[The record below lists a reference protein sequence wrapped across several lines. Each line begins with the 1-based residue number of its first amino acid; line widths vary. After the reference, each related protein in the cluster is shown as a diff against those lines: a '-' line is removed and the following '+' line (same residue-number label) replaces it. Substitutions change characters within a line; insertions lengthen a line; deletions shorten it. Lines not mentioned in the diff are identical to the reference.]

1 MTEYDHQQ
9 PSGDRLAM
17 LYQLTQAFNSTLDLE
32 EVLNRV
38 MDEVIAATHAE
49 RGFVMLIEEKPSAG
63 REDSSQQKLAF
74 KVARGLDQKTIEEP
88 QFQISRSIVERVA
101 AEGQPVLTSDAQNDV
116 RFNIR
121 QSVMFLGLR
130 AILCV
135 PLTFRNKMLGV
146 IYVDNRMQVGIFTQA
161 DLELLRAIA
170 SSAAIAIENARL
182 YQVAVEKGRMER
194 ELQMARK
201 VQAGL
206 LPQEKPSIPGW
217 AFSTRWKPAR
227 EVGGDYYDFIPAPA
241 GKLGLIIADVT
252 DKGMPAAL
260 FMASTRSI
268 MRASMPLALTP
279 AEGITQAN
287 RLISAESEDGLF
299 VTLFYGLLN
308 PETGEFTY
316 VNAGHN
322 PPLVFQ
328 YNETACPGELQQLK
342 ATGLQLGMDADSI
355 YKQGTLN
362 LQAGDFVLLYTDG
375 VTDALD
381 AEKNDFGMSRL
392 QEVVSANCTAAPE
405 ELLDALQKA
414 MDNFTGLAAPYDDMT
429 MLVIK
434 RLS

>member
-1 MTEYDHQQ
+1 MTERDGQQ
-9 PSGDRLAM
+9 PSSDRLAL
-17 LYQLTQAFNSTLDLE
+17 LYQLSQAFNSSLDLD

-49 RGFVMLIEEKPSAG
+49 RGFVMLV
-63 REDSSQQKLAF
+63 EDAASPDQSGSLRKKFDF
-74 KVARGLDQKTIEEP
+74 KVARGLDQKTIEDP

-101 AEGQPVLTSDAQNDV
+101 VEGQPVLTSDAQNDA

-135 PLTFRNKMLGV
+135 PLTLKDRLLGV

-161 DLELLRAIA
+161 DLDLLRAIA

-201 VQAGL
+201 VQASL
-206 LPQEKPSIPGW
+206 LPQECPVIPGW
-217 AFSTRWKPAR
+217 AFSARWKPAR
-227 EVGGDYYDFIPAPA
+227 EVGGDYYDFIPARL
-241 GKLGLIIADVT
+241 GKLGLVIADVT

-268 MRASMPLALTP
+268 IRASLPLSPNP
-279 AEGITQAN
+279 AEVITQAN
-287 RLISAESEDGLF
+287 RLVCAQSENGLF
-299 VTLFYGLLN
+299 VTLFFGLLD
-308 PETGEFTY
+308 PVSGEFTY

-328 YNETACPGELQQLK
+328 HSEPACIEDLK
-342 ATGLQLGMDADSI
+342 LLGSTGLQLGMDEDSE
-355 YKQGTLN
+355 YHQESLV
-362 LQAGDFVLLYTDG
+362 LQHGDFVLLYTDG

-381 AEKNDFGMSRL
+381 AEKNDFGMQRL
-392 QEVVSANCTAAPE
+392 QEVVFSCCTATPD
-405 ELLDALQKA
+405 ELVDALQKSL
-414 MDNFTGLAAPYDDMT
+414 DDFTGGTAPYDDMT
-429 MLVIK
+429 ILVIK
-434 RLS
+434 RL

>member
-1 MTEYDHQQ
+1 MTEKDDQQ
-9 PSGDRLAM
+9 LSSDRLAL
-17 LYQLTQAFNSTLDLE
+17 LYQLSQAFNSSLDLD

-49 RGFVMLIEEKPSAG
+49 RGFVMLIEDEPSPDKAG
-63 REDSSQQKLAF
+63 SPQKKFAF

-88 QFQISRSIVERVA
+88 QFQISRSVVERVA
-101 AEGQPVLTSDAQNDV
+101 QEGQPVITSDAQNDA

-135 PLTFRNKMLGV
+135 PLTLKDRLLGV
-146 IYVDNRMQVGIFTQA
+146 IYVDNRIHVGIFTQA

-201 VQAGL
+201 VQASL
-206 LPQEKPSIPGW
+206 LPQECPVIPGW
-217 AFSTRWKPAR
+217 AFSARWKPAR
-227 EVGGDYYDFIPAPA
+227 EVGGDYYDFIPTRA
-241 GKLGLIIADVT
+241 GKLGLVIADVT

-268 MRASMPLALTP
+268 IRASLPTSSSP
-279 AEGITQAN
+279 AKGITQAN
-287 RLISAESEDGLF
+287 RLICAESEDGLF
-299 VTLFYGLLN
+299 VTLFFGLLD
-308 PETGEFTY
+308 PESGELIY

-328 YNETACPGELQQLK
+328 HNEPACVEDLK
-342 ATGLQLGMDADSI
+342 HLGSTGMQLGMDEDSEYQQESLI
-355 YKQGTLN
+355 
-362 LQAGDFVLLYTDG
+362 LQQGDFVLLYTDG

-381 AEKNDFGMSRL
+381 ADINDFGMQRL
-392 QEVVSANCTAAPE
+392 QEVIFSNCTASPD

-414 MDNFTGLAAPYDDMT
+414 LDEFTGATAPYDDMT

-434 RLS
+434 RL